1 MSSFSSSIIVRFLL
15 APLLIFWVA
24 GAGCMLGCE
33 GTVAAATATEQQP
46 STALH
51 SAQAVTI
58 VASGHACSSGTSS
71 SHQINTSHSCCKKD
85 SAEVKP
91 KALRSSTGFATLVQS
106 DSSSSGMMK
115 DCPLAGS
122 KTAVVI
128 KSGSGNSE
136 ASPAVAHS
144 YLSAQNFLEQAPP
157 STSPRLP
164 NRGHTYLR
172 CCVFL
177 I

>member
-1 MSSFSSSIIVRFLL
+1 
-15 APLLIFWVA
+15 
-24 GAGCMLGCE
+24 MLGCE
-33 GTVAAATATEQQP
+33 GMVAAAAGSDQQA

-85 SAEVKP
+85 SPEVKP
-91 KALRSSTGFATLVQS
+91 KALRSSTGFATMVQS
-106 DSSSSGMMK
+106 DSSSSDMMK

-122 KTAVVI
+122 KIAVV
-128 KSGSGNSE
+128 KKNRNTE
-136 ASPAVAHS
+136 TDPSPVVSHS
-144 YLSAQNFLEQAPP
+144 YLSAQTFLEQTTPL
-157 STSPRLP
+157 SSSPRLP

>member
-1 MSSFSSSIIVRFLL
+1 
-15 APLLIFWVA
+15 
-24 GAGCMLGCE
+24 MLGCE
-33 GTVAAATATEQQP
+33 GMVAAAAGSDQQA

-58 VASGHACSSGTSS
+58 IASGHACSSSS
-71 SHQINTSHSCCKKD
+71 GASSAGELNKSHNCCKK
-85 SAEVKP
+85 
-91 KALRSSTGFATLVQS
+91 SSTKTQAKASRGGLSTGAATLIQFG
-106 DSSSSGMMK
+106 DPSSGMMT

-122 KTAVVI
+122 KTAVVN
-128 KSGSGNSE
+128 KNRNTE
-136 ASPAVAHS
+136 TDASPAVAHS
-144 YLSAQNFLEQAPP
+144 YSSAQTFLEQTTPL